1 MPGGSLGAV
10 IAPTYRMLMDST
22 ITTFLDLARTGNVLR
37 AFSKSDMTA
46 ELINSTRILFR
57 SGDEPDRLRGTNLS
71 WAFMDEGALCNE
83 DVFLILLARLREPPA
98 KLWICSTPRGRDHW
112 LFERFIRS
120 ESRDYEVIGSSTRD
134 NPFLPLGFVQRLEAQ
149 YTSVWQQQ
157 EIDGLFVE
165 IEGSFFRRGW
175 FQIAERAPEGLR
187 WSRFWDLAASVKT
200 QADFSASACAA
211 LDKESGTV
219 YIRDVIKMKAEW
231 PDVRKVL
238 INTALAE
245 PGVQVGV
252 ESAMHGLAG
261 FQELTREPKL
271 VGTSLRSIRIDKDK
285 ISRALPI
292 ASRAEAGKL
301 KLIRGNWISDFLD
314 EATSFPHGQHDD
326 QIDSVS
332 GAFGM
337 LKEPRKIYWS

>member
-37 AFSKSDMTA
+37 AFSKSEMTA
-46 ELINSTRILFR
+46 ELVNNTRVLFR

-120 ESRDYEVIGSSTRD
+120 ESHDYEVIKSSTRD
-134 NPFLPLGFVQRLEAQ
+134 NPFLPSGFVQRLEAQ

-165 IEGSFFRRGW
+165 IAGSLFKRSWFRV
-175 FQIAERAPEGLR
+175 IEHAPEGLR
-187 WSRFWDLAASVKT
+187 WSRYWDLASST
-200 QADFSASACAA
+200 REQADFSASARVA
-211 LDKESGTV
+211 LSKESG
-219 YIRDVIKMKAEW
+219 DVFISDMIKLKQEW
-231 PDVRKVL
+231 PLVRRT
-238 INTALAE
+238 IIATAVAE
-245 PGVQVGV
+245 PGTLVGV
-252 ESAMHGLAG
+252 ESAVHGLAA
-261 FQELTREPKL
+261 FQELMREPKL
-271 VGTSLRSIRIDKDK
+271 VGTSLRSIRVDKDK
-285 ISRALPI
+285 VSRALPV
-292 ASRAEAGKL
+292 ASRAEQGLVKLVRGSWIAG
-301 KLIRGNWISDFLD
+301 FLD
-314 EATSFPHGQHDD
+314 EATAFPNGSHDD
-326 QIDSVS
+326 QIDSIS

-337 LKEPRKIYWS
+337 LKEPRKILYA